1 MNSVSETKKIIASTL
16 KVLPAVT
23 FSLLDAYGFS
33 LAEDLLAPADYPTT
47 NQSKREGYAVRFG
60 DISTPLAIID
70 NNYSNN
76 SNDYAITAGQAMVVQ
91 SGHPLPQGADTV
103 ISGEAVHV
111 EANLLT
117 VEADLAQPGMNVV
130 LQGSESS
137 KGQLLMSRGEELSPS
152 AIGFLA
158 SKGLGEVS
166 VFRPPVMSIVSV
178 GNEWIEPGRSLNTGE
193 HFESCTYSL
202 RAAIK
207 QCNLNV
213 HRIFHTDADRESIA
227 TVFNAALN
235 VSDIILVTG
244 CIDKDAGHLVESA
257 IEGCG
262 VDGLVNGVRQS
273 PGNDLYF
280 GSMDSKA
287 IFILPGGPISV
298 LTCFYEYVVQAI
310 EIMTRKKNTIP
321 VIKASMAGPFQKPG
335 DLTYFLSGKYAKGR
349 VTPVL
354 SAALTGIKSF
364 ISFNCLIIL
373 PQEEINFQIGEE
385 VEVHL
390 LP

>member
-1 MNSVSETKKIIASTL
+1 MNSVSETKKIITSTL

-33 LAEDLLAPADYPTT
+33 LAEDILAPADYPTT
-47 NQSKREGYAVRFG
+47 NQSKKEGYAVRFA
-60 DISTPLAIID
+60 DISNPLAILE
-70 NNYSNN
+70 NNYSDN
-76 SNDYAITAGQAMVVQ
+76 SNDYAIKAGQAMVIQ
-91 SGHPLPQGADTV
+91 SGHQLPQGADTV
-103 ISGEAVHV
+103 ISGEAGHI

-117 VEADLAQPGMNVV
+117 VEADLTQPGMNVM

-137 KGQLLMSRGEELSPS
+137 KGQLLMSRGEELNPS

-166 VFRPPVMSIVSV
+166 VYRPPVMSILSV
-178 GNEWIEPGRSLNTGE
+178 GNEWMEPGISLNIGE
-193 HFESCTYSL
+193 RYESCTYCL

-207 QCNLNV
+207 QINLNV
-213 HRIFHTDADRESIA
+213 HRIFHTETDRESIA

-235 VSDIILVTG
+235 VSDIVLVTG
-244 CIDKDAGHLVESA
+244 CRDKEASQLVESA

-287 IFILPGGPISV
+287 IFILPGGPLSV

-310 EIMTRKKNTIP
+310 EIMTRKKNTVP

-335 DLTYFLSGKYAKGR
+335 DLTYFLSGKYSKGR

>member
-1 MNSVSETKKIIASTL
+1 MNSVIETKKIIASTL

-23 FSLLDAYGFS
+23 FPLIDAYGFS
-33 LAEDLLAPADYPTT
+33 LSEDLIATTDYPTT
-47 NQSKREGYAVRFG
+47 NQSKTEGYAVRFA

-70 NNYSNN
+70 NNHSDN
-76 SNDYAITAGQAMVVQ
+76 SNDYAIAAGQAMLVH
-91 SGHPLPQGADTV
+91 SGHPLPQSADTV
-103 ISGEAVHV
+103 VSGEAVHLDD
-111 EANLLT
+111 NLLT
-117 VEADLAQPGMNVV
+117 VQSDLAQPGMNVM
-130 LQGSESS
+130 LQGSEYS

-166 VFRPPVMSIVSV
+166 VFRPPVISIVSV
-178 GNEWIEPGRSLNTGE
+178 GNEWIEPGRSLKTGE
-193 HFESCTYSL
+193 QHESCTYAL

-213 HRIFHTDADRESIA
+213 HRIFHTDVDRESIA

-244 CIDKDAGHLVESA
+244 CIDKGAGHLVESA

-262 VDGLVNGVRQS
+262 VDALVNGVRQS

-287 IFILPGGPISV
+287 VFILPGGAISV

-310 EIMTRKKNTIP
+310 EIMTRKRNTVP

-335 DLTYFLSGKYAKGR
+335 DHTYFLSGKYVKGR

-364 ISFNCLIIL
+364 ISFNCLIVL